1 MIIIGLAGIAAVGNF
16 PEMVPARGT
25 PASTSLTVANSSSEH
40 LTLLVMLIVTL
51 IFCPIVLLYTAY
63 IYKTFW
69 GKTKA
74 ADAEY

>member
-1 MIIIGLAGIAAVGNF
+1 
-16 PEMVPARGT
+16 
-25 PASTSLTVANSSSEH
+25 
-40 LTLLVMLIVTL
+40 MLILALV
-51 IFCPIVLLYTAY
+51 FVPIVLLYTAL